1 MVLLSFD
8 EPLTRIAEHL
18 VLVMTNLFA
27 APQLALNQEHL
38 LIGREF
44 QKLIRG
50 NPSNNIREILGHAV
64 IPDSEYLDDAGIV
77 GQGIGLRAVN
87 LQLPRILPEAPERE
101 PPGPKQSC
109 RREQR
114 VYAPK
119 VPHLITGHQC
129 ALLGTLLAL
138 RQKQNQAREP
148 QPKQRTIG
156 VKFEWRHNQI
166 E

>member
-38 LIGREF
+38 LIGSEF

-64 IPDSEYLDDAGIV
+64 IPDPEYLDDAGIV
-77 GQGIGLRAVN
+77 GQGIRLRAVN

-109 RREQR
+109 RCEQR

-119 VPHLITGHQC
+119 VPTSSQSISVRSWGRC
-129 ALLGTLLAL
+129 L
-138 RQKQNQAREP
+138 RC
-148 QPKQRTIG
+148 
-156 VKFEWRHNQI
+156 VKSRIKPVSHTRSNGR
-166 E
+166 